1 MTAPLLELKA
11 VTKRFDGLV
20 ALSNVNMAVM
30 PGEFVSV
37 IGPNGA
43 GKSTLFNV
51 ITGVLAPSEGTVAVN
66 GDTVRKFRPDLLHA
80 RGLARTFQVVRA
92 VGSLSIRDNVM
103 LGAAG
108 PRLRGMAA
116 PFRSR
121 SGESEL
127 QKRVDELL
135 RFTELADVAGQSARE
150 ASPGH
155 LRRMEIARALAG
167 NPEMILMDE
176 PAAGIGA
183 DGLQP
188 LKELI
193 GAIHKRG
200 ISVLLVEHYVGLA
213 LSLCDRAIVLES
225 GKILA
230 EGSPDDIRADQRVID
245 AYLGPQH
252 DNSTAASKAQDK
264 S

>member
-1 MTAPLLELKA
+1 MTAPLLELKGVA
-11 VTKRFDGLV
+11 KRFGGLR
-20 ALSNVNMAVM
+20 ALSDVNMTVM

-51 ITGVLAPSEGTVAVN
+51 ITGVLAPSEGSVFIN
-66 GDTVRKFRPDLLHA
+66 GESVRKFRPDVISA
-80 RGLARTFQVVRA
+80 KGFARTFQVVRA
-92 VGSLSIRDNVM
+92 VGSLSIRENVI

-108 PRLRGMAA
+108 PRLRGLFS

-121 SGESEL
+121 SAEAAL
-127 QKRVDELL
+127 LNRVDELL
-135 RFTELADVAGQSARE
+135 EFTELSAIAGQMARE

-167 NPEMILMDE
+167 DPRMLLMDE

-183 DGLQP
+183 DGLQS
-188 LKELI
+188 LKNLI

-200 ISVLLVEHYVGLA
+200 VSVLLVEHHLGLA

-225 GKILA
+225 GAVLA
-230 EGSPDDIRADQRVID
+230 EGTPDRIRADRRVID
-245 AYLGPQH
+245 AYLGSQH
-252 DNSTAASKAQDK
+252 ADAATANGVQGAP
-264 S
+264 